1 VWLIFYRKDRF
12 NKPVFLSLSLCT
24 KRSILSGWRNST
36 DAVFKGTPSQTWRQH
51 SWNNKWSVVTKN
63 SKGSDLHELQY
74 FFFSSKKLKMSVDQ
88 QLSQDTKNKK
98 KNLKF
103 IEANHDQGWN
113 SRKFRKRVS
122 LTFGNLATFN

>member
-1 VWLIFYRKDRF
+1 
-12 NKPVFLSLSLCT
+12 
-24 KRSILSGWRNST
+24 
-36 DAVFKGTPSQTWRQH
+36 
-51 SWNNKWSVVTKN
+51 
-63 SKGSDLHELQY
+63 
-74 FFFSSKKLKMSVDQ
+74 MSVDQ